1 MIVDPEGAAVSE
13 ETVFRAPSER
23 SVDYWEPVI
32 VSGAQLRAAALQLA
46 EGPMPESGRRELLIA
61 HPMAT
66 EPGPGLAPG
75 IEVRLSVLK
84 PGEETTPKRHNATEV
99 NFCIGGSG
107 TTMIGDN
114 RFDFALHDVWN
125 HPSWTPYVHRN
136 DARELQI
143 RLTYSNAAL
152 LEKMCVHMIDEDP
165 PAPGLP
171 SLAVGLA
178 MEDEPP
184 DPTKVNPYG
193 ILPFGDHGALLMP
206 YEILINPPAVPSPAY
221 HWPWVDVK
229 ERLDQLTALGVSYRG
244 RRLYLL
250 YNSMTGRTNGTTP
263 NFFAT
268 MTVRPP
274 GIVDRPHRHVSA
286 AINYYVSGSGWSRV
300 AGRRY
305 EWKAGDLMLSAPGW
319 AIHNHASNDD
329 GPVYELTVQDQPL
342 HIAMESLLWQEDLK
356 LLPRLLGTSAGF
368 GTNRIEAGV
377 L

>member
-1 MIVDPEGAAVSE
+1 MSE
-13 ETVFRAPSER
+13 DAVFRAPSDAPAE
-23 SVDYWEPVI
+23 YWEPVI
-32 VSGAQLRAAALQLA
+32 VSGVQLRAAAEQLA
-46 EGPMPESGRRELLIA
+46 EGPMPASGRRELLIN
-61 HPMAT
+61 HPMST

-75 IEVRLSVLK
+75 IEVRLSVLR

-107 TTMIGDN
+107 STLVGHR
-114 RFDFALHDVWN
+114 RFDFGLHDVWN
-125 HPSWTPYVHRN
+125 HPSWAPYVHRN
-136 DARELQI
+136 DGSELQV

-152 LEKMCVHMIDEDP
+152 LEKLRVHMIDETP
-165 PAPGLP
+165 PVPGEAPV
-171 SLAVGLA
+171 AVTAPLEA
-178 MEDEPP
+178 P

-193 ILPFGDHGALLMP
+193 ILPFGEEGAQLMP
-206 YEILINPPAVPSPAY
+206 YEILINPPAVPSPAF

-229 ERLDQLTALGVSYRG
+229 ERLDQLTALGSSYRG

-274 GIVDRPHRHVSA
+274 SIVDRPHRHVSA
-286 AINYYVSGSGWSRV
+286 AINYYFSGSGWSRV
-300 AGRRY
+300 AGKRY

-356 LLPRLLGTSAGF
+356 FPPRLLGTSTGF
-368 GTNRIEAGV
+368 DTNRLEAGAR
-377 L
+377 